1 MPASYT
7 DQFWLID
14 AFSPPPAGNTLH
26 VYTFDMIDADDDG
39 DIGREGGDS
48 IDGSD
53 VIRAY
58 PGDTIT
64 VRLPGGGQT
73 TVTGT
78 TLYLADGREVFTP
91 TDGTVLKES
100 SLVSTT
106 YVTGSGSLDVDLLG
120 PACLVAGTRVATP
133 NGPRAVQD
141 LEEGDK
147 ICAADGRVLT
157 LRGVM
162 STTVSQKRQVR
173 SPHLRPIRIVAGAL
187 GGGLPTRDLLVSRQ
201 HRMVIKSAIA
211 QRMFG
216 QAEVLV
222 AAAKLLEVPG
232 VFVDSSLTDVGYFHL
247 VFDDHEIIL
256 AEGAE
261 TESLLI
267 GPGIMKSLGA
277 EAVKELISLFP
288 HVGGGEVYTM
298 PARPIPS
305 RKRTNKLMARHM
317 KNNRPIVAQAGKA

>member
-1 MPASYT
+1 MPSSYT
-7 DQFWLID
+7 DQFLLID

-26 VYTFDMIDADDDG
+26 VHTFDMIDADDDG
-39 DIGREGGDS
+39 DIGRNGDDS

-58 PGDTIT
+58 PGDSIT
-64 VRLPGGGQT
+64 VRWPDGAQSK
-73 TVTGT
+73 VTGT

-91 TDGTVLKES
+91 TDGTVLDQVT
-100 SLVSTT
+100 LVSTT

-120 PACLVAGTRVATP
+120 PACLVSGTKVSTP
-133 NGPRAVQD
+133 QGPRAVET
-141 LEEGDK
+141 LSEGDE
-147 ICAADGRVLT
+147 ILAADGRILT

-162 STTVSQKRQVR
+162 STQVSQKRQRR

-187 GGGLPTRDLLVSRQ
+187 GGGVPTRDLLVSRQ

-211 QRMFG
+211 ERMFG
-216 QAEVLV
+216 QSEVLV
-222 AAAKLLEVPG
+222 AAAKLLDVPG
-232 VFVDSSLTDVGYFHL
+232 VFVDPTLEEVGYFHL
-247 VFDDHEIIL
+247 VFDDHEIIV

-267 GPGIMKSLGA
+267 GPGIMKSLGS
-277 EAVKELISLFP
+277 EAVRELIALFP
-288 HVGGGEVYTM
+288 QVSGGEVYTM

-305 RKRTNKLMARHM
+305 RKRTNKLMARLA
-317 KNNRPIVAQAGKA
+317 KNNHPIVAQAGKR